1 MGLAMRA
8 IKIILGVFAGL
19 WLLTVIMIGVGGA
32 WLSSNPDVIAEAAVE
47 AAGINEQVAK
57 AADAHCK
64 AAEERYNMAW
74 NRAVDSNQL
83 DAMEDSLRLLESE
96 AKAACA

>member
-1 MGLAMRA
+1 MRA

-19 WLLTVIMIGVGGA
+19 WLLTVILIGAGGA
-32 WLSSNPDVIAEAAVE
+32 WLSNNPDVVAEAAVE
-47 AAGINEQVAK
+47 ASGIKEQVAR
-57 AADAHCK
+57 AADANCK

-83 DAMEDSLRLLESE
+83 DAMEDSLRMLESE
-96 AKAACA
+96 AKATCA